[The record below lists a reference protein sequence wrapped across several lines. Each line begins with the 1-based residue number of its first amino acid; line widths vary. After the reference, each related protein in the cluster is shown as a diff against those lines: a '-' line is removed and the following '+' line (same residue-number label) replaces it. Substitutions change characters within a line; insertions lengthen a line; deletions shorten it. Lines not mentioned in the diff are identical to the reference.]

1 MMTLGWGEVRL
12 DRVPSRQ
19 MIASPDSKPRR
30 PSSQLTLAPS
40 RVQDCAIAD
49 PLQPTPTTD
58 TRIENTSARLIVM
71 LPPAIDWSPSSI
83 VAGDRSKVQT
93 FRTGKRDACGNIE

>member
-1 MMTLGWGEVRL
+1 
-12 DRVPSRQ
+12 

-49 PLQPTPTTD
+49 PLPAAVIAD
-58 TRIENTSARLIVM
+58 TRIENTSARSMVMPLSVGWVVAIVNRR
-71 LPPAIDWSPSSI
+71 P
-83 VAGDRSKVQT
+83 
-93 FRTGKRDACGNIE
+93 